1 MNWDY
6 TAIKAEYI
14 ADGKSSIRKLAKKYG
29 IPYGTLNKRST
40 AEKWK
45 AQKDQSGAKTV
56 AKAIKKIEDGR
67 ANRLLRLQTVT
78 DKVLNKIEKAV
89 ETMADSDPELINPMA
104 FKQITGALKDIK
116 EIQMLRSDIDIR
128 EQEARIRNLEKQAEA
143 NDDSDKE
150 PIRIIIDD
158 GVSEYSK

>member
-14 ADGKSSIRKLAKKYG
+14 ADGKSSIRKLANKYG
-29 IPYGTLNKRST
+29 IPYGTLNKRACS
-40 AEKWK
+40 EKWK
-45 AQKDQSGAKTV
+45 AQKDRSGEKTV
-56 AKAIKKIEDGR
+56 AKAIAKIEDGR
-67 ANRLLRLQTVT
+67 ASRMLRLQTVT

-89 ETMADSDPELINPMA
+89 ETMVDSDPELINPLA

-128 EQEARIRNLEKQAEA
+128 EQEARIRNLEKQADA
-143 NDDSDKE
+143 DDT
-150 PIRIIIDD
+150 
-158 GVSEYSK
+158 VSEVTVTIEGGVNSWHQ

>member
-29 IPYGTLNKRST
+29 IPYGTLNNRACK
-40 AEKWK
+40 EKWK
-45 AQKDQSGAKTV
+45 AQKEQSKEKTV
-56 AKAIKKIEDGR
+56 AKAIAKIEDGR
-67 ANRLLRLQTVT
+67 ASRMLRLQTVT

-89 ETMADSDPELINPMA
+89 ETMADSDPELINPLA

-143 NDDSDKE
+143 DDNKDTTVIVQFE
-150 PIRIIIDD
+150 DD
-158 GVSEYSK
+158 ISKWSK

>member
-1 MNWDY
+1 LNWDY

-29 IPYGTLNKRST
+29 IPYGTLNKRACS
-40 AEKWK
+40 EKWK
-45 AQKDQSGAKTV
+45 AQKDQSGEKTV

-89 ETMADSDPELINPMA
+89 ETMADSDPELINPLA

-143 NDDSDKE
+143 DENKDTTVIVQFDDDIS
-150 PIRIIIDD
+150 RW
-158 GVSEYSK
+158 SK